1 MSQVSSDHS
10 LVNYSDIKELI
21 NSIRDSYQEPVSNA
35 MGESQAD
42 VNINSSIPQGSD
54 YIKDLQRIKALLDS
68 GVINQDDFETLKQK
82 IIDKL

>member
-1 MSQVSSDHS
+1 
-10 LVNYSDIKELI
+10 
-21 NSIRDSYQEPVSNA
+21 
-35 MGESQAD
+35 MGESQTD